1 MTFGLPVTDHRRI
14 PVMTISHAHL
24 VMQAHID
31 CPLTACP
38 LKQQAR
44 DRLIEERRLVPGGR
58 EFLGY

>member
-1 MTFGLPVTDHRRI
+1 MVFGLPVTDHRRT

-24 VMQAHID
+24 VMQTHID

-44 DRLIEERRLVPGGR
+44 EHLIEEHRLVPGDR